1 MEAAK
6 IFPFLTELNDATLN
20 PSLLTKIIPK
30 GMKVFDEGDRC
41 GGVPFILKGVIRV
54 SKFGKNGRE
63 ITLYRLT
70 NGDACLLT
78 ITSVLSNIAYPATAV
93 VEEEAEVVLLTV
105 QQFTE
110 MMKSNT
116 YLQHFVYKLLSDRF
130 LEVMTLIDELIFRK
144 IDERLI
150 EFLLG
155 NSRQNGDI
163 IEMTHDEIAIELG
176 TAREVISRVIKSLEK
191 EGYIQLSR
199 GKVRVL
205 NRKALEEKMSEY

>member
-41 GGVPFILKGVIRV
+41 GGVPFILNGVIRV

-70 NGDACLLT
+70 SGDACQLT
-78 ITSVLSNIAYPATAV
+78 ITSVLSNIAYPATAI
-93 VEEEAEVVLLTV
+93 VEEEAEVVLLSV

-110 MMKSNT
+110 MMRYNSN
-116 YLQHFVYKLLSDRF
+116 LQHFVYKLLSDRF
-130 LEVMTLIDELIFRK
+130 LEIMTLIDELIFRK

-176 TAREVISRVIKSLEK
+176 TAREVISRVIKSLERA
-191 EGYIQLSR
+191 GYIQLSR

-205 NRKALEEKMSEY
+205 SRKALEEKMSE